1 MRILCDTHT
10 HTIYSR
16 HAYSTVE
23 ECVRAAA
30 EAGLQLYG
38 ATDHYSTMVYPERA
52 GVPDVRDYQYFMN
65 YRMWPRTWHGVEL
78 MHGCEADIVDV
89 EGHLFGHDVPVTR
102 TLGGDRRRKE
112 TTLKA
117 IVFRDCDY
125 VVASVHGKDFARG
138 ATKVQLSDMY
148 LRVLEEPKVLVLG
161 HIGRSGL
168 RIDVDAVVTGSRDRH
183 KLIEV
188 NEQSLAKP
196 DSAKRCRYI
205 VERCA
210 ELGCPVVVN
219 SDAHIACDIGRF
231 DRTLALFDELGF
243 PEELVANRDA
253 ASFHRALEAAG
264 LGL

>member
-1 MRILCDTHT
+1 
-10 HTIYSR
+10 
-16 HAYSTVE
+16 
-23 ECVRAAA
+23 
-30 EAGLQLYG
+30 
-38 ATDHYSTMVYPERA
+38 
-52 GVPDVRDYQYFMN
+52 
-65 YRMWPRTWHGVEL
+65 
-78 MHGCEADIVDV
+78 
-89 EGHLFGHDVPVTR
+89 
-102 TLGGDRRRKE
+102 
-112 TTLKA
+112 
-117 IVFRDCDY
+117 
-125 VVASVHGKDFARG
+125 
-138 ATKVQLSDMY
+138 MY
-148 LRVLEEPKVLVLG
+148 LRVLEEPKVLILG

-168 RIDVDAVVTGSRDRH
+168 RIDVDAVVTGARDQH